1 MLDLRKKNQIFKV
14 LERCTEQECGHVG
27 QPLSHRGAGTMH
39 YQVSLIPNE
48 PNTPGESGHGIFNP
62 SIFIKAHGWL

>member
-1 MLDLRKKNQIFKV
+1 M
-14 LERCTEQECGHVG
+14 G

-48 PNTPGESGHGIFNP
+48 PNTPGESGHGVFNP